1 MLLDNILYFMCGIH
15 LLYCSLFQP
24 KNVPVCAIFDVIM
37 YVSIVNDL
45 FHITCVIHMLT
56 LFMSRIVINDHTQS
70 SKLKKIMIMG
80 INRFRTRLFD

>member
-1 MLLDNILYFMCGIH
+1 MYRYIMLLDNILYFMYGIH

-45 FHITCVIHMLT
+45 FHITCVMCDTHVNS
-56 LFMSRIVINDHTQS
+56 FYVE
-70 SKLKKIMIMG
+70 
-80 INRFRTRLFD
+80 NRYQ